1 MKRLAIAVIALS
13 ILLLARPTGRPFT
26 LAATPVAPAGGSP
39 TIEGCPVFPP
49 DNPWNRDISN
59 DPVDPDSVRYIAYI
73 NSGGDTYLHA
83 DFGSNLEYGIPY
95 NVVPG
100 TQPKVPIDF
109 VEYGNES
116 DPGPY
121 PIPKDAQVEFGSD
134 AHLLVIDKDNCML
147 YELYH
152 ARYVGPGWEAGSGAL
167 FNLRTN
173 DLRPE
178 TWTSTDEAGLPV
190 FPGLVRYDEVMAGAI
205 NHALRFTVW
214 QTQRAYISPARHYG
228 SSNDQ
233 YAPPMGLRL
242 RLKASYDISRNTGQ
256 AKVVL
261 AALKKYGMMVA
272 DTGTSWFISG
282 ATDARWD
289 DDDLDQLK
297 RVPGSAFE
305 VVKTGPIILYP
316 Y

>member
-1 MKRLAIAVIALS
+1 MKRLTLITLS
-13 ILLLARPTGRPFT
+13 IGLLFFARPFNPPGSI
-26 LAATPVAPAGGSP
+26 LADDSPGP

-49 DNPWNRDISN
+49 DNPWNRDISH
-59 DPVDPDSVRYIAYI
+59 DPVDPNSARYIAYI

-83 DFGSNLEYGIPY
+83 DFGSNLDYGIPY
-95 NVVPG
+95 NIVSG
-100 TQPKVPIDF
+100 TQPKVPINF
-109 VEYGNES
+109 VEYGDES

-121 PIPKDAQVEFGSD
+121 LVPPDAKVEAGSD
-134 AHLLVIDKDNCML
+134 AHVLVIDKDNCKL

-152 ARYVGPGWEAGSGAL
+152 AQYTGPGWDAGSGAIFDL
-167 FNLRTN
+167 KTN

-178 TWTSTDEAGLPV
+178 TWTSTDEAGLPI
-190 FPGLVRYDEVMAGAI
+190 FPGLVRYDEVETGAI

-228 SSNDQ
+228 QSTDK

-242 RLKASYDISRNTGQ
+242 RLKASYNISNYTGQ
-256 AKVVL
+256 ARVVL
-261 AALKKYGMMVA
+261 AALQKYGMFVA
-272 DTGTSWFISG
+272 DTGTSWFITG
-282 ATDARWD
+282 ATDARWN

-305 VVKTGPIILYP
+305 VVQTGPITPYP
-316 Y
+316 KE